1 MGKIKNR
8 NCQEIIK
15 ETFGWVLSED
25 QEIKSK
31 HIWSLNLK
39 LTRNTFYQFLTKKNN
54 FLGRVRNN

>member
-39 LTRNTFYQFLTKKNN
+39 LTRNTFYQFLTKKKII
-54 FLGRVRNN
+54 